1 MERFVRNEYLLH
13 LREQLSRPINK
24 EKLRQAET
32 LLSAT
37 TTIGLDRP
45 EEEILTYKV
54 SDEALE
60 TAAGTGSKQAGNYT
74 LYFCTYLN
82 ICPV

>member
-1 MERFVRNEYLLH
+1 MERFVHNEYLLH
-13 LREQLSRPINK
+13 LREQLSRPIDK

-37 TTIGLDRP
+37 TTIGVDRP
-45 EEEILTYKV
+45 EEEVLAYEV

-60 TAAGTGSKQAGNYT
+60 TASGIGSKQAGNLT
-74 LYFCTYLN
+74 LACTYFYL
-82 ICPV
+82 CPI